1 MYINVTSPK
10 DIGVLIKARRKANG
24 LAQSELARQ
33 VGVSRRWLNQVE
45 AGKAGASIGLIL
57 KTLGALG
64 VNLQVQ
70 AGTGDI
76 QDVDVMPILGPD
88 IDDIVTSASKG
99 RSDE

>member
-10 DIGVLIKARRKANG
+10 DIGVLIKARRKAKG
-24 LAQSELARQ
+24 LAQSDLAHQ

-57 KTLGALG
+57 KTLSALG
-64 VNLQVQ
+64 VALQVR
-70 AGTGDI
+70 ADADGI
-76 QDVDVMPILGPD
+76 VDVDVMPILGPD

-99 RSDE
+99 SSDD